1 MVAAPGG
8 QPRTVAVSLPFTGRW
23 KVENSPA
30 RRVPSHG
37 SHLLATTYAIDFVGV
52 DERGRSAPGVSWR
65 TALATE
71 PPELYFA
78 FGQPVLAPVSGEVV
92 TVHEGEEDHAGRRS
106 PLTLVPYLW
115 GQAARYRRGTGALA
129 GNHLTIATPSPTGGT
144 DYVAVMHLRA
154 GTTRVRVGQFV
165 QEGEHLAD
173 CGNSGNSTQPHVH
186 VQAMDD
192 ADPRTARGLPMAFR
206 LFDEKPARAREFT
219 ARRNAVPGEGSIVA
233 PPH

>member
-1 MVAAPGG
+1 MATTAGG
-8 QPRTVAVSLPFTGRW
+8 QVRTVTVSLPFTGRW

-52 DERGRSAPGVSWR
+52 DERGRTAPGVSWR

-78 FGQPVLAPVSGEVV
+78 FGRPVLAPVSGHVV
-92 TVHEGEEDHAGRRS
+92 SVHEGEQDHAGRRS
-106 PLTLVPYLW
+106 PLTLVPYML
-115 GQAARYRRGTGALA
+115 GQAGRLRRGTAALA
-129 GNHLTIATPSPTGGT
+129 GNHVTIAATSPAGT
-144 DYVAVMHLRA
+144 DFVTVMHLRA
-154 GTTRVRVGQFV
+154 GSTRVRVGQYV
-165 QEGEHLAD
+165 HEGARLAD

-186 VQAMDD
+186 LQAMDD
-192 ADPRTARGLPMAFR
+192 ADPRAARGLPLAFR
-206 LFDEKPARAREFT
+206 AFDEQPARATEFT
-219 ARRNAVPGEGSIVA
+219 TRENAVPGEGSIVA